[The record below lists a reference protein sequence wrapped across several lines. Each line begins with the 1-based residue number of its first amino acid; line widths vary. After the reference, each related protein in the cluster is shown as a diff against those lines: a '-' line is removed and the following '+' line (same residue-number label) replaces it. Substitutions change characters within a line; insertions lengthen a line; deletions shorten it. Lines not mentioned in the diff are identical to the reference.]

1 MRRPRPYSRHLRG
14 FRCDTSPP
22 TTICDHM
29 GINGNG
35 EWEGNDAARRIV
47 IKTADLHG
55 WKARRAWYPHGGD
68 KGRRLSIRFLVG
80 EVPSVASAL
89 PNQRGVRP
97 GHDAARRVATFIEE
111 RENRF

>member
-1 MRRPRPYSRHLRG
+1 MRRPRPYSWHLRG

-35 EWEGNDAARRIV
+35 EWECNDAARRVV

-68 KGRRLSIRFLVG
+68 KGRRLSIRISVG

>member
-14 FRCDTSPP
+14 FRCDASPP

-68 KGRRLSIRFLVG
+68 KGRRLSIRISVG